1 MWDMTAGH
9 FYKPWSG
16 VAYLPGERGEYDL
29 TAHIIFALKAELIAM
44 GRTANQGLLLPEQ
57 VWDQPSTPKFKILL
71 LCELTTNRRNAKKV
85 G

>member
-44 GRTANQGLLLPEQ
+44 RTVENVAGAGAL
-57 VWDQPSTPKFKILL
+57 QPCVPVRAGETPVPL
-71 LCELTTNRRNAKKV
+71 
-85 G
+85 GH